1 MKRAAYVV
9 GAIVLAAVLVVVLA
23 VPALVDRPAVQAE
36 IQQRLSKA
44 LEGQVTWEDLD
55 VALFPAPHGEL
66 RKLRVEVPGK
76 LGASADQVD
85 VYMRLWPLLLGRAE
99 ISSLTVKKPS
109 IRIQPGESK
118 ESDAPLDAL
127 GAYRQAMEPIARV
140 LQEFAPDTAF
150 KLEQA
155 GVEVG
160 TGFALRE
167 LRADVRT
174 DANGVQLE
182 LDTASTLW
190 RRLTAQARVEYSDLS
205 ARADMALDALE
216 FDKAVPPAALRAK
229 LRTDGKSA
237 IECEFDGAVGSLA
250 KSKGKLVLP
259 AGKPPELA

>member
-44 LEGQVTWEDLD
+44 LEGQVTWEALD

-109 IRIQPGESK
+109 IRIQPGETQ

-127 GAYRQAMEPIARV
+127 AAYRQAMAPVARV
-140 LQEFAPDTAF
+140 LREFAPDTAF

-160 TGFALRE
+160 AGFALRE
-167 LRADVRT
+167 LRADMRT

-190 RRLTAQARVEYSDLS
+190 KRLAAQARVEYSDLS
-205 ARADMALDALE
+205 ARADVAN
-216 FDKAVPPAALRAK
+216 
-229 LRTDGKSA
+229 
-237 IECEFDGAVGSLA
+237 
-250 KSKGKLVLP
+250 
-259 AGKPPELA
+259 